1 MPTTVQGIRTAA
13 QRRQMY
19 NMLDDISHLIHNGK
33 QQRGLWQWEMTS
45 YIGWLEMTSLILSH
59 VTRDENE
66 GSEKATGVPRERLLH
81 GGSFT

>member
-33 QQRGLWQWEMTS
+33 QQRGLWQWEMT
-45 YIGWLEMTSLILSH
+45 
-59 VTRDENE
+59 
-66 GSEKATGVPRERLLH
+66 LLH
-81 GGSFT
+81 RVVRDDLVNPESCH